1 MSATPGPG
9 IPATGIPATGVHI
22 DAGAGRPALLEV
34 MEYSP
39 PPLFKQGAPARVK
52 VTVFALLSIA
62 LLVVDARLHALS
74 TVRQVAA
81 TVLYPFQMVALA
93 PRDALANMGDYFSSI
108 STLQKEV
115 RELKSQ
121 QVAMAQAL
129 QQAQLQTT
137 ENAQLRRL
145 MDAREHL
152 PVRTLMSEILY
163 DARDPSTRRV
173 VLDRGSRNGVKLGL
187 PVIDNA
193 GVVGQVTR
201 VFPFT
206 SEVTLLT
213 DKEQAIPVQVLRNGL
228 RSVAYGRGQ
237 SGLLDLRFVAPN
249 ADMQVGDV
257 LVTSGLDGVYPAG
270 LAVAKVIQV
279 ENVAQGAF
287 GRVVC
292 QPLAGIDRHRQ
303 LLIVMSD
310 QPLPPRPPEESAKVN
325 GNTTSKKNLPRME
338 PVPPLPLPAQ
348 PLLPAVAP
356 AANGQGGHAAAAARG
371 APAAAVP
378 AGAQRIQ
385 PGAAHA
391 APAAR
396 SPGAAAPA
404 GTPVAGRT
412 AAAPAA
418 RTPAAQTPAART
430 PAAQT
435 PAARTPAAATPPS
448 GTAVPPRP
456 AAAPAR
462 QPAAGAPAAA
472 APAAGTPA
480 AGSPAAATP
489 AATAAAA
496 AAGTVPA
503 RPKEGN

>member
-1 MSATPGPG
+1 
-9 IPATGIPATGVHI
+9 
-22 DAGAGRPALLEV
+22 

-62 LLVVDARLHALS
+62 LLVVDARLHAL
-74 TVRQVAA
+74 TAVRQVAA
-81 TVLYPFQMVALA
+81 TVLYPFQMAALM
-93 PRDALANMGDYFSSI
+93 PRDALANMGTYFSSI

-115 RELKSQ
+115 RDLKSQ
-121 QVAMAQAL
+121 QVAMAQAM
-129 QQAQLQTT
+129 QQAQLQMA

-152 PVRTLMSEILY
+152 PVHSMMSEILY

-193 GVVGQVTR
+193 GVVGQITR

-249 ADMQVGDV
+249 ADIQVGDV
-257 LVTSGLDGVYPAG
+257 LVTSGLDGIYPAG

-303 LLIVMSD
+303 LLVVMSD
-310 QPLPPRPPEESAKVN
+310 QPLPPRPPEVPAKAATN
-325 GNTTSKKNLPRME
+325 APSKKNLPRME
-338 PVPPLPLPAQ
+338 PVPPLPLPPQ
-348 PLLPAVAP
+348 PLAPAVAP
-356 AANGQGGHAAAAARG
+356 AAAGANGAR
-371 APAAAVP
+371 PAAATP
-378 AGAQRIQ
+378 HPNG
-385 PGAAHA
+385 
-391 APAAR
+391 
-396 SPGAAAPA
+396 AAPA
-404 GTPVAGRT
+404 GTRARAQAGVPG
-412 AAAPAA
+412 AGAAPVSA
-418 RTPAAQTPAART
+418 TPAAGSPAAGS
-430 PAAQT
+430 PAAGSPAAGSPAAGSPAAGS
-435 PAARTPAAATPPS
+435 PAARTPAAAPV
-448 GTAVPPRP
+448 AR
-456 AAAPAR
+456 APV
-462 QPAAGAPAAA
+462 AGAATATHQPTGAANA
-472 APAAGTPA
+472 PA
-480 AGSPAAATP
+480 AGSPVARTPATTTTTRPP
-489 AATAAAA
+489 AATAPAQGTPAAPA
-496 AAGTVPA
+496 ANAGANPPV

>member
-1 MSATPGPG
+1 
-9 IPATGIPATGVHI
+9 
-22 DAGAGRPALLEV
+22 

-62 LLVVDARLHALS
+62 LLVVDARLHAL
-74 TVRQVAA
+74 TAVRQVAA
-81 TVLYPFQMVALA
+81 TVLYPFQMAALM
-93 PRDALANMGDYFSSI
+93 PRDALANMGTYFSSI

-115 RELKSQ
+115 RDLKSQ
-121 QVAMAQAL
+121 QVAMAQAM
-129 QQAQLQTT
+129 QQAQLQMA

-152 PVRTLMSEILY
+152 PVRSQMSEILY

-173 VLDRGSRNGVKLGL
+173 VLDRGIRNGVKLGL

-249 ADMQVGDV
+249 ADIQVGDV

-292 QPLAGIDRHRQ
+292 QPLAGIDRYRQ

-310 QPLPPRPPEESAKVN
+310 QPLPPRPPAEPVKATA
-325 GNTTSKKNLPRME
+325 NTASKKNLPRME
-338 PVPPLPLPAQ
+338 PVPPLPLAPQ
-348 PLLPAVAP
+348 PLAPAVAP
-356 AANGQGGHAAAAARG
+356 AAGAANGARPAAPVAAAH
-371 APAAAVP
+371 PN
-378 AGAQRIQ
+378 
-385 PGAAHA
+385 
-391 APAAR
+391 
-396 SPGAAAPA
+396 AAAPA
-404 GTPVAGRT
+404 PARATP
-412 AAAPAA
+412 AATAPAA
-418 RTPAAQTPAART
+418 RTPTGTPTPTPAT
-430 PAAQT
+430 
-435 PAARTPAAATPPS
+435 RTPAAA
-448 GTAVPPRP
+448 
-456 AAAPAR
+456 AAAPI
-462 QPAAGAPAAA
+462 AGAPAATVA
-472 APAAGTPA
+472 ARTPTAPAGRTPA
-480 AGSPAAATP
+480 AVAPAQG
-489 AATAAAA
+489 AAAA
-496 AAGTVPA
+496 PPAANAAV